1 MTEQELQE
9 ALRAPFPEADIQW
22 MPQQLGS
29 NGKDADMKPWVMVLA
44 YVDARAL
51 QERLDEVFGV
61 LGWQDS
67 YIATANG
74 IICTLSVLDTATRMR
89 KTVEV
94 GPGGEVL
101 ETVHLPEPSQPNTW
115 ISKSNGAPE
124 TDIEAFK
131 GGISSAFK
139 RVCASGL
146 GIGRYLYNLE
156 TSFATCQYPKPSGKR
171 SELKAK
177 GWNKAWDKKAGD
189 KGRELWWQKPV
200 MPAWALPEPKEK
212 GEK

>member
-9 ALRAPFPEADIQW
+9 ALREPFPEKDIQW

-74 IICTLSVLDTATRMR
+74 IICTLSVKTEVWKVVSQKMMSEIPEGAEYINEEGCIKTTA
-89 KTVEV
+89 
-94 GPGGEVL
+94 
-101 ETVHLPEPSQPNTW
+101 W

-146 GIGRYLYNLE
+146 GVGRYLYDLE

-171 SELKAK
+171 SELKAR
-177 GWNKAWDKKAGD
+177 GWNKAKDKETKKD
-189 KGRELWWQKPV
+189 VWWQKPV